1 MSNNA
6 FSLVVKIADQDPVKH
21 DLEADTITF
30 GRGPDNGI
38 QVLVAE
44 VSVAH
49 GELVKA
55 GDAYKIIDKGS
66 SNGTKVNGR
75 PTNPGGTALAPMDK
89 ILLGATTPVYFVPTA
104 VADSGSLEELIA
116 GIESAP
122 KAAPVATAVA
132 VSPAAPSKPA
142 PLKPAPVS
150 PAAPIEPAA
159 VQPAAALPVPGA
171 STVKLAQVQ
180 TPRPGA
186 PAPGGPLA
194 PKVGGPPV
202 APAPLAPRP
211 GGPLAPVPVKP
222 AGGAVPAPVP
232 LKKAAPKA
240 PSIPLPTKKPGA

>member
-49 GELVKA
+49 GEFVKS
-55 GDAYKIIDKGS
+55 GDAYMVVDKGS

-75 PTNPGGTALAPMDK
+75 PTNPAGTALAPMDK
-89 ILLGATTPVYFVPTA
+89 ILLGSTTPGYFVPTA

-116 GIESAP
+116 EIESAP
-122 KAAPVATAVA
+122 KLAPVATAVP
-132 VSPAAPSKPA
+132 VSPAALGKA

-150 PAAPIEPAA
+150 PAAPIKPAA
-159 VQPAAALPVPGA
+159 VQPAAPVAGA

-186 PAPGGPLA
+186 PAPGGP
-194 PKVGGPPV
+194 PV

-211 GGPLAPVPVKP
+211 GGPPAPVPFKP

-240 PSIPLPTKKPGA
+240 PSIPLPPKKPGA